1 MTSSS
6 TPVESAARSAG
17 RLRWICLLLALV
29 TASCGSWL
37 ALQQIDQPLTGID
50 DANIFF
56 TYASNLAGG
65 EGFVYNAGGE
75 RVEGF
80 TSLLWTLICAC
91 AFLVSSQPEPLL
103 LAISTVLL
111 ATALYQ
117 ASCFLAES
125 ITKPGNETRTDWLTL
140 TMLLALAA
148 WVLATPRFMVWTTVT
163 LMDTG
168 LWCMVFT
175 CGTIAFARAA
185 RQQDSSWQNDRC
197 LVGWTVAML
206 LTRPEA
212 MLIVLVWISSLA
224 IVRLSSKGEAT
235 GNLFS
240 RLWSHCRLPLL
251 GYLVT
256 LGMLTLFRLVY
267 FGYPLPNTYYAKV
280 SPSLL
285 YNLKLGG
292 GYFLAFVGSQLF
304 IILALAIVGRS
315 GLQALHRTLCRRPHD
330 DPGQVILVAAILC
343 ALGIPVLTGG
353 DHFNL
358 FRFFQPCWLLLA
370 MPLLIATG
378 RRIGQSRLLRANAL
392 PVVAALAGSAVL
404 FYSIQYPR
412 WNELGD
418 DIQVEFKIAAKGRQ
432 RGELLNQ
439 MFAGEDISIGVG
451 TAGGVGLTYRGEV
464 IDLLGLNNL
473 AMGHSPG
480 DRKGGKN
487 HAAFNQDV
495 FFEQLPDI
503 VRPTLIQPHQPVPQ
517 DLEQFLPPAD
527 GFWDTALDGMER
539 SSSRFHQLYRPTVI
553 QYREAN
559 GAQMHLRAWCRPHLL
574 DLLKKK
580 GVTYQVLDWPG

>member
-37 ALQQIDQPLTGID
+37 AMQQIDQPLTGID

-315 GLQALHRTLCRRPHD
+315 GLQALHRTLRRRPHD

>member
-6 TPVESAARSAG
+6 TPVESAARSTG

-304 IILALAIVGRS
+304 IVLALVIVARS
-315 GLQALHRTLCRRPHD
+315 GLLALHRTLRRRSHD
-330 DPGQVILVAAILC
+330 DPGQVVLAVALVC
-343 ALGIPVLTGG
+343 ALGIPVITGG

-370 MPLLIATG
+370 LPLLIATG
-378 RRIGQSRLLRANAL
+378 RRIEQSRLLRANAL
-392 PVVAALAGSAVL
+392 LVVATLAGSAVL

-517 DLEQFLPPAD
+517 DLAQFLPDAG

-539 SSSRFHQLYRPTVI
+539 SSDRFHQLYRPIVI
-553 QYREAN
+553 ECP
-559 GAQMHLRAWCRPHLL
+559 GESLHLRAWCRPHVV
-574 DLLKKK
+574 DLLREK
-580 GVTYQVLDWPG
+580 GASYRDLSSKPPF

>member
-17 RLRWICLLLALV
+17 RLRWICLLLALF

-91 AFLVSSQPEPLL
+91 AFLVSAQPEPLL
-103 LAISTVLL
+103 FAVSTVLL

-125 ITKPGNETRTDWLTL
+125 LTKPGNETRPDWLTL

-148 WVLATPRFMVWTTVT
+148 WALATPRFMVWTTVT

-212 MLIVLVWISSLA
+212 MLIVLVWIGSLA
-224 IVRLSSKGEAT
+224 IVRLSSKGEGT

-256 LGMLTLFRLVY
+256 LGILTLFRLVY
-267 FGYPLPNTYYAKV
+267 FGYPLPNTFYAKV

-292 GYFLAFVGSQLF
+292 NYFLAFVGSQLF
-304 IILALAIVGRS
+304 IVLALALVARS
-315 GLQALHRTLCRRPHD
+315 GLQALHRTLRRRSHD
-330 DPGQVILVAAILC
+330 DPGQVVLAAALAC

-370 MPLLIATG
+370 LPLLIATG
-378 RRIGQSRLLRANAL
+378 RRIGQSHLLRANAL
-392 PVVAALAGSAVL
+392 RVVAALAGSAVL

-439 MFAGEDISIGVG
+439 MFSGEEVSIGVG

-517 DLEQFLPPAD
+517 DLAQFLPDAG

-539 SSSRFHQLYRPTVI
+539 SSDRFHQLYRPIVI
-553 QYREAN
+553 ECP
-559 GAQMHLRAWCRPHLL
+559 GESLHLRAWCRPHVV
-574 DLLKKK
+574 DLLREK
-580 GVTYQVLDWPG
+580 GARYRDLSSKPPS